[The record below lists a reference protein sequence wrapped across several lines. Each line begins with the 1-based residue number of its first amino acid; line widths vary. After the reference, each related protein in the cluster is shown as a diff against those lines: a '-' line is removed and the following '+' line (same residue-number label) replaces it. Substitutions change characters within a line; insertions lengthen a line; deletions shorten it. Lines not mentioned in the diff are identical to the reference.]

1 MSRSIVVLL
10 VILFVDQLDSGMMQP
25 IFPQLFTDPESAEL
39 MIDAEGAETRGML
52 LVALLGAAY
61 ALPAFFA
68 QPIIGQLSDRYGRRW
83 LLIGSFAS
91 STFSFV
97 LFGLG
102 ITMGA
107 VWMLVVARVIDGLAA
122 GNLLV
127 AQGAIA
133 DSSDEESRTQY
144 FGYLTAALSL
154 GFVFG
159 PLLGGY
165 LGDPEAASWTGPATA
180 FYVSAAMNAV
190 ATIAFYFAF
199 KETLEEDDRD
209 TEDEFKFSRSFTNAR
224 DAFTDEKRRP
234 YYLILLCYI
243 AGYTFFMTFYAV
255 VLEEEMDMDSKQ
267 LGWFFA
273 ALGLA
278 LMFVQLLLVDRFER
292 WFGPRKSLWLAMF
305 TVAGAVVALGL
316 ASVPW
321 MAYAAIIP
329 FALAAGLIDP
339 MIMSLLSKS
348 ASEDQQGRIQG
359 VRGSVDSIGRT
370 VPPFLAGPIAAAGA
384 ANWAVLTGAGVMA
397 LGGVIALRLIAKPEE
412 NEDGEG
418 SEKEN
423 NNEDCPDVVRKPD
436 MNPESTTSTE

>member
-1 MSRSIVVLL
+1 MSRSIIILL
-10 VILFVDQLDSGMMQP
+10 VILFIDQLDSGMMQP
-25 IFPQLFTDPESAEL
+25 IFPQLFTDPDSAEL
-39 MIDAEGAETRGML
+39 MLDSEGAETKGML
-52 LVALLGAAY
+52 LVALLGAAF
-61 ALPAFFA
+61 ALPAFFV

-83 LLIGSFAS
+83 LLIISFAS
-91 STFSFV
+91 STASFL

-102 ITMGA
+102 ITVGA
-107 VWMLVVARVIDGLAA
+107 VWVLVVARAIDGLAA

-127 AQGAIA
+127 AQAAIA

-144 FGYLTAALSL
+144 FGYFTATLSL

-165 LGDPEAASWTGPATA
+165 LGDPEAASWTGPSTA
-180 FYVSAAMNAV
+180 FYVSGAMNAL
-190 ATIAFYFAF
+190 ATLAFFF
-199 KETLEEDDRD
+199 TFRETLKEEDRD
-209 TEDEFKFSRSFTNAR
+209 TEDEFEVGQSFTNAR
-224 DAFTDEKRRP
+224 EAFSDKKRRP

-255 VLEEEMDMDSKQ
+255 VLEEEMDMDSQQ

-273 ALGLA
+273 AFGLA

-305 TVAGAVVALGL
+305 TVAGAVVVLGL
-316 ASVPW
+316 ASEPW
-321 MAYAAIIP
+321 MAYAAILP

-348 ASEDQQGRIQG
+348 ASEDQQGRVQG

-370 VPPFLAGPIAAAGA
+370 IPPFLAGPIAAGGA

-397 LGGVIALRLIAKPEE
+397 LGGVIALKLIGEPDEE
-412 NEDGEG
+412 ED
-418 SEKEN
+418 ST
-423 NNEDCPDVVRKPD
+423 DAPDVTRKPD
-436 MNPESTTSTE
+436 TNPEAATEGDR

>member
-1 MSRSIVVLL
+1 MPRSIIILL
-10 VILFVDQLDSGMMQP
+10 IILFVDQLDSGMMQP
-25 IFPQLFTDPESAEL
+25 IFPQLFTNPESSEL
-39 MIDAEGAETRGML
+39 MMDPKDAETKGML

-83 LLIGSFAS
+83 LLIASFAS
-91 STFSFV
+91 STMSFV

-102 ITMGA
+102 VTLGA
-107 VWMLVVARVIDGLAA
+107 VWLLVVARVIDGLAA

-133 DSSDEESRTQY
+133 DSSDKESRTQY
-144 FGYLTAALSL
+144 FSYLAAALSL

-165 LGDPEAASWTGPATA
+165 LGDPEAAGWTGPSTA
-180 FYVSAAMNAV
+180 FYVSAVLNTL
-190 ATIAFYFAF
+190 ATVAFYFAF
-199 KETLEEDDRD
+199 TETLKEEDRD
-209 TEDEFKFSRSFTNAR
+209 TEDEFAVGQSFSNAR

-234 YYLILLCYI
+234 YYLVLLCYI

-278 LMFVQLLLVDRFER
+278 LMLVQLFLTDRFER
-292 WFGPRKSLWLAMF
+292 RFGPRKSLWLAMF
-305 TVAGAVVALGL
+305 SVAGAVGVLGL
-316 ASVPW
+316 VSEPW
-321 MAYAAIIP
+321 MAYAAILP

-348 ASEDQQGRIQG
+348 ASDDQQGRVQG
-359 VRGSVDSIGRT
+359 VRGSVDSIART
-370 VPPFLAGPIAAAGA
+370 IPPFLAGPIAAAGA

-397 LGGVIALRLIAKPEE
+397 VGGILALRLVAGPEA
-412 NEDGEG
+412 GEG
-418 SEKEN
+418 EEEEQGGG
-423 NNEDCPDVVRKPD
+423 EDSPDVARKPD
-436 MNPESTTSTE
+436 VNPEAATEGDD